1 MKSYEEIIMSTV
13 SLDWMIRSKYPT
25 AYMKDVFGVTD
36 EEDPKLKE
44 LLIASSHCG
53 GIKLLFD
60 SLPKRH
66 LNSMIRYIS
75 K

>member
-1 MKSYEEIIMSTV
+1 MKSYEEIIMRTA
-13 SLDWMIRSKYPT
+13 SLDWDIRSKYPT

-36 EEDPKLKE
+36 EEDPKLKG

-53 GIKLLFD
+53 GIRRLFD
-60 SLPKRH
+60 MLPKKYTD
-66 LNSMIRYIS
+66 SMIRYIS